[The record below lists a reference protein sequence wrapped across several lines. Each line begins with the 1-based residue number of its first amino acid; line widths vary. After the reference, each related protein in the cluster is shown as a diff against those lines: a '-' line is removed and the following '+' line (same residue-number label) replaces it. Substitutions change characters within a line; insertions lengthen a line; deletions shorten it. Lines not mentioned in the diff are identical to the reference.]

1 MVRTA
6 IATTLLF
13 ALFFTAGCAAI
24 IVGAGA
30 GAGVYTW
37 VKGDLI
43 RSYAKGFAHT
53 ETTTIQSLDYL
64 KITID
69 EKNQMGSETT
79 IKARQNDGSPV
90 TVKIRTVRYDMTEVA
105 VRCGY
110 VGYWDRK
117 NAELI
122 HATILNTI

>member
-6 IATTLLF
+6 IAITLLSV
-13 ALFFTAGCAAI
+13 LLITAGCAAI
-24 IVGAGA
+24 VVGAGA

-37 VKGDLI
+37 VKGELI
-43 RSYAKGFAHT
+43 RSYAKDLAHT
-53 ETTTIQSLDYL
+53 ETTIIQSLDYM

-69 EKNQMGSETT
+69 EKTHTGSETT
-79 IKARQNDGSPV
+79 IKARQSDGSPV
-90 TVKIRTVRYDMTEVA
+90 AVKIRTIRYDMTEVA
-105 VRCGY
+105 IRCGY